1 MHDFLAFGGDDI
13 ENIIGEERRNTYG
26 TLMKIISARN
36 KSDIDVQFLDEH
48 GYIKRHAMYIN
59 FAKGQIKNPYDKN
72 KYGVGYIGVGKHRSK
87 VNGQYNYIYDAW
99 ADMLNRCYHSKNRFP
114 AYYETCMVCEE
125 WLNFQVFSDWYE
137 DHEYPVN
144 ERLHIDKDILYPNCR
159 IYSPKTCL
167 LVPQRINMLFLNK
180 PNKRGLPNGIIKH
193 KNGYLSKYNGKVL
206 GVYPTLEEAYEV
218 YANVKENKIKEVAY
232 EYRNIIPKETY
243 EALYKYKVKIEN
255 DKNYKVVA

>member
-1 MHDFLAFGGDDI
+1 MGVGGDNI
-13 ENIIGEERRNTYG
+13 ENIIGEERRNNYG
-26 TLMKIISARN
+26 TLMRIISARN

-48 GYIKRHAMYIN
+48 GYIKRHTMYIN

-114 AYYETCMVCEE
+114 AYYETCKVCEE
-125 WLNFQVFSDWYE
+125 WLNFQVFGDWYE
-137 DHEYPVN
+137 NHEYPVN
-144 ERLHIDKDILYPNCR
+144 KRLHIDKDILYPNCK

-180 PNKRGLPNGIIKH
+180 PNKRGLPNGIIKCQS
-193 KNGYLSKYNGKVL
+193 GYLSKYAGKEL
-206 GVYPTLEEAYEV
+206 GIYQTLEDAYAV
-218 YANVKENKIKEVAY
+218 YAKAKENKIKEVAD
-232 EYRNIIPKETY
+232 EYKNIILKETY

-255 DKNYKVVA
+255 DKNYKAS